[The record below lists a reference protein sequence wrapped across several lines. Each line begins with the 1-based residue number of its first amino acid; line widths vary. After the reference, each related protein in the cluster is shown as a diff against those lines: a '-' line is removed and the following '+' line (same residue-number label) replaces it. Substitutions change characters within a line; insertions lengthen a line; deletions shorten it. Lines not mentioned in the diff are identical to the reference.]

1 MVSGL
6 SMILMVVLVV
16 LLCGSLL
23 FCAFVWYQG
32 DEQLVIQTDKRT
44 PLVMTKK
51 TEHTVEM
58 TTTVHYFNFGK
69 QDATVIDAF
78 TRHMLPKEQFD
89 LLRVYSRLEHSKS
102 PRDDGYFE
110 AMLVYRNTGGTL
122 NVTLT
127 FERKEESFEKAFAE
141 LVDFPVEIYCHAVG
155 RNDMYIKK
163 VLFDLPAS
171 EVQAAFRSGGVC

>member
-1 MVSGL
+1 MASSLSVISGIILLLLLVAVMV
-6 SMILMVVLVV
+6 
-16 LLCGSLL
+16 LCL
-23 FCAFVWYQG
+23 FIWRQG

-44 PLVMTKK
+44 PLVMTKN
-51 TEHTVEM
+51 TDDVVEM
-58 TTTVHYFNFGK
+58 TTTVRYFNFGK
-69 QDATVIDAF
+69 QDATIIDAF

-89 LLRVYSRLEHSKS
+89 LLRVHSRLEYGQS

-110 AMLVYRNTGGTL
+110 AMLVYKKTGGSL

-127 FERKEESFEKAFAE
+127 FERKAESFEKAFAE
-141 LVDFPVEIYCHAVG
+141 IVDFPVEIYCHAVG

-171 EVQAAFRSGGVC
+171 EIQAAFRSGGAC